1 MLKRLWPERRPHKS
15 KTPGCEG
22 PGGARLGLSQKGDIV
37 FERWGEKD
45 PVFMLKLYA
54 QDRPR
59 AVYDGIEN
67 AVIDAG
73 WTNADIRAMLG
84 KALPERKH

>member
-1 MLKRLWPERRPHKS
+1 MFKRLWPGDPTKARP
-15 KTPGCEG
+15 PAAEG

-45 PVFMLKLYA
+45 PDFMLTLYA

-73 WTNADIRAMLG
+73 WTNADIRAMLE
-84 KALPERKH
+84 KALRERKH